1 MPKVGMEPVRRRQII
16 EAVMD
21 CIHVEGIENTSLKAI
36 ARHAGVA
43 PSHILYYFG
52 DKNAV
57 IAAVYRHLYVRLSA
71 ATRVRL
77 KQSNSPL
84 ERLYAVLE
92 AQVSAEMITPRVVA
106 TWFAISAQAMNTP
119 ALARLEKINTQ
130 RMTSNIV
137 HDLRSLG
144 FRRDDARTLATE
156 YLAVVYGLWNLL
168 AHGTVSNA
176 DDARNILTRFLESRL
191 TTSKALQPS

>member
-16 EAVMD
+16 EAVMN
-21 CIHVEGIENTSLKAI
+21 CIHSEGIENTSLKAI
-36 ARHAGVA
+36 ARYAGVA

-57 IAAVYRHLYVRLSA
+57 IAAVYRHLYVRLGA

-77 KQSNSPL
+77 KQSSSPL
-84 ERLYAVLE
+84 DRLYAVLE
-92 AQVSAEMITPRVVA
+92 AQVSAEMVTPRVVA

-119 ALARLEKINTQ
+119 ALARLEKINTR

-144 FRRDDARTLATE
+144 FRRNDARTLSSE
-156 YLAVVYGLWNLL
+156 YLAMVYGLWTLL

-176 DDARNILTRFLESRL
+176 DDARNILRRFLEARL
-191 TTSKALQPS
+191 SSQKIAQPN